1 MTTANL
7 EKAFDILAKATEEDD
22 KKNYE
27 ESFRYY
33 VQGIIYLLHVAKH
46 EAKGELSKEHIN
58 EVMADYINKA
68 KKVKEYLDAKKT
80 NVSAYLDDLEDRTTD
95 NVVNVMI
102 ELVCLFED
110 ATPTPIVTV
119 YENKYHSNI
128 MANPTTTLQ
137 KATEILT
144 DATEDDKSRYYEDAL
159 PAYVQGV
166 ISLIHVVNHEV
177 EIPTATML
185 AKSKSLAYMQ
195 RAKRIKDYL
204 EMKNIITVNKYLDD
218 LETITDSDMVNVLFE
233 TICLYKESEDSS
245 TVNVT
250 VE

>member
-7 EKAFDILAKATEEDD
+7 EKAFEILAKATEEDD

-58 EVMADYINKA
+58 EIITDYISKA

-110 ATPTPIVTV
+110 ATTTPIVTV
-119 YENKYHSNI
+119 YES
-128 MANPTTTLQ
+128 
-137 KATEILT
+137 
-144 DATEDDKSRYYEDAL
+144 
-159 PAYVQGV
+159 
-166 ISLIHVVNHEV
+166 
-177 EIPTATML
+177 
-185 AKSKSLAYMQ
+185 
-195 RAKRIKDYL
+195 
-204 EMKNIITVNKYLDD
+204 
-218 LETITDSDMVNVLFE
+218 
-233 TICLYKESEDSS
+233 SS
-245 TVNVT
+245 T
-250 VE
+250 EQ

>member
-7 EKAFDILAKATEEDD
+7 EKAFEILAKATEEDD

-33 VQGIIYLLHVAKH
+33 VQGIIYLLRVAKH

-58 EVMADYINKA
+58 EVMADYISKA

-110 ATPTPIVTV
+110 TTSTPIITV
-119 YENKYHSNI
+119 YES
-128 MANPTTTLQ
+128 
-137 KATEILT
+137 
-144 DATEDDKSRYYEDAL
+144 
-159 PAYVQGV
+159 
-166 ISLIHVVNHEV
+166 
-177 EIPTATML
+177 
-185 AKSKSLAYMQ
+185 
-195 RAKRIKDYL
+195 
-204 EMKNIITVNKYLDD
+204 
-218 LETITDSDMVNVLFE
+218 
-233 TICLYKESEDSS
+233 SS
-245 TVNVT
+245 T
-250 VE
+250 EQ